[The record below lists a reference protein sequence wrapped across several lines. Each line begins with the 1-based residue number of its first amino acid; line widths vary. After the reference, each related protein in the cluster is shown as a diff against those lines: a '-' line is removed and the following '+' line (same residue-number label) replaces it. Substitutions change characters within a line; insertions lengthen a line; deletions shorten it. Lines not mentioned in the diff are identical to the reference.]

1 MRIDEI
7 ENVRKRIAFAGKIG
21 APQCDR
27 HQLGPARNQRV
38 AHQFV
43 RCKFPR
49 ADDQPRSEFAI
60 GNFQFR
66 GFVRHWETINEF
78 ICAREFSNT
87 GGTQGF
93 VLCGQLTFCPLDDDS
108 AECNSA
114 GRTDWKSMFRWQFC
128 AVRLWFLTTKFVSM
142 TKFDLRRRDCVKGMS
157 QLPNEDVDLVVT
169 SPPYNLGVRY
179 GKFSDRQDRQS
190 YLGWFREW
198 AAEVRRILKS
208 NGSFFLNIGAAP
220 SNPMLPYEIVIELRD
235 LFVLQN
241 TIHWIKSITIEDR
254 ASDIRSFGHFKP
266 ISSKRFLND
275 CHEYIFHFTK
285 TGRVEMDRLALGVPY
300 QDKSNISRWS
310 HTRGSDLRCRG
321 NTWFIPYETIQS
333 RAKERPHP
341 ATFPVQLAE
350 WCIKLHGLSRVQ
362 TMLDPFLGIG
372 NSAIAAQR
380 CGVKKFIGFEI
391 DQTYL
396 AEARRRIG

>member
-1 MRIDEI
+1 
-7 ENVRKRIAFAGKIG
+7 
-21 APQCDR
+21 
-27 HQLGPARNQRV
+27 
-38 AHQFV
+38 
-43 RCKFPR
+43 
-49 ADDQPRSEFAI
+49 
-60 GNFQFR
+60 
-66 GFVRHWETINEF
+66 
-78 ICAREFSNT
+78 
-87 GGTQGF
+87 
-93 VLCGQLTFCPLDDDS
+93 
-108 AECNSA
+108 
-114 GRTDWKSMFRWQFC
+114 MFRWQFC

-157 QLPNEDVDLVVT
+157 QLPNEHVDLVVT

-190 YLGWFREW
+190 YLGWCREW

>member
-1 MRIDEI
+1 
-7 ENVRKRIAFAGKIG
+7 
-21 APQCDR
+21 
-27 HQLGPARNQRV
+27 
-38 AHQFV
+38 
-43 RCKFPR
+43 
-49 ADDQPRSEFAI
+49 
-60 GNFQFR
+60 
-66 GFVRHWETINEF
+66 
-78 ICAREFSNT
+78 
-87 GGTQGF
+87 
-93 VLCGQLTFCPLDDDS
+93 
-108 AECNSA
+108 
-114 GRTDWKSMFRWQFC
+114 
-128 AVRLWFLTTKFVSM
+128 
-142 TKFDLRRRDCVKGMS
+142 
-157 QLPNEDVDLVVT
+157 
-169 SPPYNLGVRY
+169 
-179 GKFSDRQDRQS
+179 
-190 YLGWFREW
+190 
-198 AAEVRRILKS
+198 
-208 NGSFFLNIGAAP
+208 
-220 SNPMLPYEIVIELRD
+220 MLPYEIVIELRD

-254 ASDIRSFGHFKP
+254 ASDVRSFGHFKP

-380 CGVKKFIGFEI
+380 CSVKKFIGFEI

-396 AEARRRIG
+396 AEARRGIG